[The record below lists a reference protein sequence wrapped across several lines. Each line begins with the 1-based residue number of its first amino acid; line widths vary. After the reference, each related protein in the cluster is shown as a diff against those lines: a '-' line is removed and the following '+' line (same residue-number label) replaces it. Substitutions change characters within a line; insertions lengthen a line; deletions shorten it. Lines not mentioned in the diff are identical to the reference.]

1 MFDHLSGK
9 YKALCLIPSTK
20 NMIMEENTRR
30 TGNGTKEELIDII
43 KSWDT
48 VKSAI
53 GEEKEFRLGP
63 FPLP

>member
-1 MFDHLSGK
+1 
-9 YKALCLIPSTK
+9 
-20 NMIMEENTRR
+20 MEENTRR

-53 GEEKEFRLGP
+53 GEEKEFRLEP